1 MYFRDRAE
9 AGRRL
14 AAALGKYRDRPGIV
28 YPLPRGGVPLALEI
42 AAALHM
48 PIDLVIPR
56 KIGHPY
62 NPEYAVC
69 AVCETGDPVC
79 NEEELA
85 RLDRQWLARQ
95 LQIERSEARRRRNRY
110 LQGRAPLPATGK
122 IAILIDDGI
131 ATGLT
136 MRAAVREVKGRG
148 PAHVVVAVPVSPR
161 DTAALLRQE
170 VDELVTLDTPDLYL
184 GAVGAYYE
192 DFSPV
197 SDEQVVALLRRA
209 ERIAATG

>member
-1 MYFRDRAE
+1 MYFRDRVE

-85 RLDRQWLARQ
+85 RLDRQWLAQQ

-110 LQGRAPLPATGK
+110 LQGRAPLAAAGK
-122 IAILIDDGI
+122 VAILVDDGI

-136 MRAAVREVKGRG
+136 MRAAVGEVKGRG
-148 PAHVVVAVPVSPR
+148 PAQVVVAVPVSPR